1 VGGRSRGRDWLLC
14 SHGLPVERMVHDL
27 LHGDLLRVSAYLK
40 TGMRAASPDEQEVQ
54 DGEGEEAA

>member
-1 VGGRSRGRDWLLC
+1 LSPEKSAVGIRARI
-14 SHGLPVERMVHDL
+14 
-27 LHGDLLRVSAYLK
+27 SAYLK

>member
-1 VGGRSRGRDWLLC
+1 VKGARGQFLL
-14 SHGLPVERMVHDL
+14 GL
-27 LHGDLLRVSAYLK
+27 SAYLK